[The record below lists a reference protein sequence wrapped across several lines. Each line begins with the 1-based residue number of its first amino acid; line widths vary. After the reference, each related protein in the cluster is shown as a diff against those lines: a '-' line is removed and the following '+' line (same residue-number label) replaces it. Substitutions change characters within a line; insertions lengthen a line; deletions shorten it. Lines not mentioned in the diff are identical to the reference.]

1 MSVAE
6 NPALRH
12 AAHIESLSVAGLVP
26 YARNAR
32 THSPE
37 QVSQIAASIREFGF
51 TNPVLIDAAGGIVAG
66 HGRVM
71 AAQSLGLGSVPC
83 LRVDWLTEAQ
93 KRAYVLA
100 DNQLAL
106 QAGWD
111 DALLAGEL
119 RALQADGFDLSLTGF
134 AMDEIDELL
143 AGIVGDGGTA
153 KDPDSVPAVNED
165 PVSVRGDVWICG
177 NHRVICGDST
187 DEKTL
192 AALMDGDRADLLVTS
207 PPYNVGIKYAT
218 HKDKVP
224 RQAYIGFIKAIGRA
238 FVQHIKG
245 GRFVAWN
252 IGVSPATFPAHQV
265 VALEEIGLSFYRQII
280 WEKSGVPFPTFQ
292 TTLRK
297 KAARHYKPNY
307 KHEIIHIFEREDD
320 VDLDQHQCPLCDGD
334 GKVPRFDA
342 PQRNVHE
349 TINLLTI
356 GEPEYGGK
364 IVCGKG
370 YENDVWKIN
379 QSQATVGLKTVGSKG
394 GGRKKGGKQSHCVK
408 EHPAAFPVELPRALM
423 NFLTAPGEIVLDVF
437 GGSGS
442 TMIACEQKDRR
453 ARLVEFDP
461 QYVDLIVRRWQQ
473 FTGKVATLEST
484 GAPFPS

>member
-1 MSVAE
+1 MQ
-6 NPALRH
+6 H
-12 AAHIESLSVAGLVP
+12 ADKLETLPVDSLVP

-37 QVSQIAASIREFGF
+37 QVAAVARSIQRFGF
-51 TNPVLIDAAGGIVAG
+51 TNPVLIDAEGGIVAG

-71 AAQSLGLGSVPC
+71 AAKSLGMGQVPC
-83 LRVDWLTEAQ
+83 LRVGWLTEAE

-100 DNQLAL
+100 DNKLAEL
-106 QAGWD
+106 AGWD
-111 DALLAGEL
+111 DELLAGEL
-119 RALQADGFDLSLTGF
+119 RALQDDGFEIELTGF
-134 AMDEIDELL
+134 NGDEIDELMQKVG
-143 AGIVGDGGTA
+143 AGETA
-153 KDPDSVPAVNED
+153 KDPDVVPPIPED
-165 PVSVRGDVWICG
+165 PITVRGDVWICG

-187 DEKTL
+187 DEKTI
-192 AALMDGDRADLLVTS
+192 ARLMNGDRADLLVTS

-218 HKDKVP
+218 HKDKAP
-224 RQAYIGFIKAIGRA
+224 REAYIGFIKAIGRA
-238 FVQHIKG
+238 FVKHIKG

-280 WEKSGVPFPTFQ
+280 WEKSGVPYPTFQ
-292 TTLRK
+292 TTMRK

-307 KHEIIHIFEREDD
+307 KHELIHIFERED
-320 VDLDQHQCPLCDGD
+320 VVELDQHQCPLCDGD

-342 PQRNVHE
+342 AQRNVHE
-349 TINLLTI
+349 TMNLLTL

-364 IVCGKG
+364 IVIAKG
-370 YENDVWKIN
+370 YENDIWKIN
-379 QSQATVGLKTVGSKG
+379 QSQATVDLKTVGVRSG
-394 GGRKKGGKQSHCVK
+394 GLEKGGKQSHCVK

-423 NFLTAPGEIVLDVF
+423 NFLTAPGEMVLDVF

-442 TMIACEQKDRR
+442 TMIACEQKERC

-461 QYVDLIVRRWQQ
+461 QYVDLIVRRWQD
-473 FTGKVATLEST
+473 FTGLRAVRESD
-484 GAPFPS
+484 GMEFPA